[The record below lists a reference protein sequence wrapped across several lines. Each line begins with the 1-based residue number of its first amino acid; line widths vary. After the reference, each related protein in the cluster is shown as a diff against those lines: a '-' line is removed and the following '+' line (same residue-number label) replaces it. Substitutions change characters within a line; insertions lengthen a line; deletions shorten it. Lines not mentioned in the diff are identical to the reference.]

1 VLPSLHINEIGASKR
16 RFAAQYPAYG
26 LLCERFALALAGHHA
41 SLEAGAN
48 G

>member
-1 VLPSLHINEIGASKR
+1 MLPSLHVNEIGASDC

-26 LLCERFALALAGHHA
+26 LLYERFALALAGHHA
-41 SLEAGAN
+41 SLEAGAD